1 MQVKSIT
8 QKLDDL
14 YEFDREPVN
23 KKSLQGIGNFLGS
36 FADDHRS
43 ANSIFKWKYFSYSA
57 KLVHGCGNFNLV
69 FKRHLLVGK
78 KTQSS

>member
-43 ANSIFKWKYFSYSA
+43 ANSIFKWK
-57 KLVHGCGNFNLV
+57 
-69 FKRHLLVGK
+69 
-78 KTQSS
+78 